1 MSKHELYEVG
11 LELRIKKLEYVLR
24 DVTEMYQELVDDA
37 GGCDH
42 SVGICW
48 CEDYALIRRAKEVL
62 DVSD

>member
-1 MSKHELYEVG
+1 MSKHELWEIFNEVRIEE
-11 LELRIKKLEYVLR
+11 LESVLR
-24 DVTEMYQELVDDA
+24 DITKVYQELVGDA